1 MDSFYIWHKWSLSLE
16 GVPRVMFFS
25 CFLCVHR
32 SILHGNLQCSLW
44 LTDLWISCWTDATIP
59 ASEKFID
66 LRRLVEMYRIW
77 NWYINTVQCC
87 YNRVNFLTN
96 IHKKHP
102 IARPLGFCG
111 SRIWYSASISVIIL
125 PATKLYWIHPVCLSV
140 CPSVCLSVNLSCPP
154 CSIYSSGWILSIF
167 GTNDQ

>member
-1 MDSFYIWHKWSLSLE
+1 MFPILSLI
-16 GVPRVMFFS
+16 GVDDQWAMSQPSIRGPFRGPRSMDDPS
-25 CFLCVHR
+25 HDHWSVHR

-96 IHKKHP
+96 IHKRHP
-102 IARPLGFCG
+102 ITRPLGRGMGSLLWIQNLIFCLNFCNYTT
-111 SRIWYSASISVIIL
+111 RNKVIL
-125 PATKLYWIHPVCLSV
+125 DSPCL
-140 CPSVCLSVNLSCPP
+140 SVCLSVSLSVC
-154 CSIYSSGWILSIF
+154 
-167 GTNDQ
+167 